1 MRVNFSKNYLINFFA
16 AFVGMSV
23 AKAYGVVYKHHIAL
37 HDIVDRLGKLFPKCS
52 DDQQKHQSFDF
63 LKDLRI
69 RTSVFIVLN
78 ISGIWAY
85 NLTPLI
91 TQLYGIIIEGKSFEK
106 KLPTHMWLW
115 FDPYQPGIYESM
127 YAFISW
133 LGFTMSVTILATDL
147 LFCSILTLLSMQFKI
162 LSQDI
167 RDIDASEGED
177 AFKKLKNQVKI
188 HQELIDLS
196 EMIEEIFSPSLLM
209 NVMTS
214 SMVICLTGFSAF
226 VSLVNISKT
235 SQ

>member
-1 MRVNFSKNYLINFFA
+1 MKFSI

-37 HDIVDRLGKLFPKCS
+37 HDIVDRLRKLFPKS
-52 DDQQKHQSFDF
+52 AEHQKKHQIYDF
-63 LKDLRI
+63 LKDLRLK
-69 RTSVFIVLN
+69 TSIFIALN

-91 TQLYGIIIEGKSFEK
+91 TQLYGIIFEGNSFEK

-115 FDPYQPGIYESM
+115 FDPYKPGIYESM

-133 LGFTMSVTILATDL
+133 LGFTMAVTILATDL
-147 LFCSILTLLSMQFKI
+147 LFCSILTLISMQFKV

-167 RDIDASEGED
+167 RDIAASEGEE
-177 AFKKLKNQVKI
+177 AFRKLKSQVKV
-188 HQELIDLS
+188 HQELVELS
-196 EMIEEIFSPSLLM
+196 ERIEEIFSPSLLM

-214 SMVICLTGFSAF
+214 SMVICLTGFTAF
-226 VSLVNISKT
+226 VS
-235 SQ
+235 